1 MYQDFFHLARNS
13 FSSVPD
19 SSLLYRTPLID
30 RTLQALEQAL
40 RQGDGIGLLTAQAG
54 VGKTLVC
61 KVIRDRLASRCSIC
75 ADDRN
80 CHQNWG
86 NGAEDASR
94 DDGPVPVLLLQS
106 QFPTRSSL
114 LQAILFELGRPYAR
128 MTEQELRL
136 ELISYGREIAPRHQG
151 IAVIVDEAH
160 LLGEHI
166 LEELRGLTNYMFCAE
181 PIFRV
186 VLSGHLALEETLTS
200 RSLEAVNQRLS
211 CHVTLETLTKQESV
225 GYIEARIQGTG
236 ASCSD
241 LFTRDALDLIVH
253 ASDGLPRCLNQLCD
267 HTCMLAYLEGTKPAE
282 ESHVREALADLVK
295 LPLHWNIPQPRL
307 DPLSELNGSAIS
319 CESSEVESGN
329 ACEADESVVEFVSGV
344 QQGGEGER
352 TPESDQHDTMV
363 ANTMVASE
371 ASESAAVF
379 EVGGPAC
386 AESESA
392 TVHSASE
399 SAGSGEL
406 RSDYDSL
413 QEGFD
418 KVAFEQ
424 RFGEEADD
432 GTSPNQLEG
441 EISFEVDEE
450 SCEDRAPDRDI
461 EKGSENGMIEIET
474 DSITPAQ
481 RQELAESLLRGLGE
495 TERDDSRTVE
505 ETCEE
510 EEPSEEA
517 ESGCEEARE
526 ETVQDRYAEL
536 DARRLGQLSDMTSL
550 EAVSSQQA
558 SSSSESDMERSIE
571 KSVLELTAE
580 LSTAIGDEQEDIVPN
595 PEDVIV
601 TACETYVEAETG
613 YDETGYDIVE
623 PEDS

>member
-19 SSLLYRTPLID
+19 SSLLYRTPLVD
-30 RTLQALEQAL
+30 RTLLALEQAL

-54 VGKTLVC
+54 VGKTLIC
-61 KVIRDRLASRCSIC
+61 KVIRDCLASHCSIC

-80 CHQNWG
+80 CHQNLG
-86 NGAEDASR
+86 NGSEDASR

-136 ELISYGREIAPRHQG
+136 ELISYGREIAPKHQG

-307 DPLSELNGSAIS
+307 DPLSELNGSAVS

-329 ACEADESVVEFVSGV
+329 ACEAGESVVEVVSGV
-344 QQGGEGER
+344 QQGGEGET
-352 TPESDQHDTMV
+352 TPEWDQHDTIV
-363 ANTMVASE
+363 ANE
-371 ASESAAVF
+371 PSESAAVF

-386 AESESA
+386 AESA

-399 SAGSGEL
+399 PAGSGEPQ
-406 RSDYDSL
+406 SDYDSL

-424 RFGEEADD
+424 RVEEEADD
-432 GTSPNQLEG
+432 GTPPNQLEG
-441 EISFEVDEE
+441 EISSEVDEE
-450 SCEDRAPDRDI
+450 SHEDRAPDRDI
-461 EKGSENGMIEIET
+461 EKGSENGIIEIET

-481 RQELAESLLRGLGE
+481 RQELAESLLRGIGE

-510 EEPSEEA
+510 VEPCEET
-517 ESGCEEARE
+517 ESGCEETRE

-536 DARRLGQLSDMTSL
+536 DARRLGQLSDMTSI

-558 SSSSESDMERSIE
+558 SSSSESDLERSIE

-580 LSTAIGDEQEDIVPN
+580 LSTAIGEEQGDIVPN

-613 YDETGYDIVE
+613 YDIVE
-623 PEDS
+623 PEDG